1 MKKRNYISSLSGED
15 LAYPSSKKH
24 KSIYRFSY
32 DIHILKTLIH
42 SSASFKEK
50 HTINKLD
57 RRNPNSHYPMA
68 HTCFFTLDLPA
79 YTTEDSLREHLLYA
93 IHNCQ
98 DIDAD
103 DTTRAQ
109 QAANR

>member
-1 MKKRNYISSLSGED
+1 
-15 LAYPSSKKH
+15 
-24 KSIYRFSY
+24 
-32 DIHILKTLIH
+32 
-42 SSASFKEK
+42 
-50 HTINKLD
+50 
-57 RRNPNSHYPMA
+57 MA